1 MFVTWMLAATF
12 WVAGGEPES
21 SPFPGES
28 PSPISSLTL
37 RLTTAK
43 IERTERR
50 ASNAANSVGSSRRT
64 RANRAVPRAPRRR
77 AVLRQNSIRRPRSL
91 ICRLSSGHNPNSM
104 ISLLLHLLRLLPFLF
119 GGHRQLALENLA
131 LRHQLAVYKRTGTRP
146 RLRGTDRLFWVA
158 LAAVWAGWKQSLVI
172 VTPDPVLRWQRRRF
186 REHWTKLSGPPIGG
200 RPPVNAEIN
209 VLVMRI
215 AAD

>member
-1 MFVTWMLAATF
+1 MFVIWMLAATF
-12 WVAGGEPES
+12 WAAGGEPES

-119 GGHRQLALENLA
+119 GGHPQLALENLA
-131 LRHQLAVYKRTGTRP
+131 FAPPARHLQANRARP
-146 RLRGTDRLFWVA
+146 RLRRTDRLFWVA
-158 LAAVWAGWKQSLVI
+158 LATVW
-172 VTPDPVLRWQRRRF
+172 
-186 REHWTKLSGPPIGG
+186 
-200 RPPVNAEIN
+200 
-209 VLVMRI
+209 
-215 AAD
+215 

>member
-12 WVAGGEPES
+12 WAAGGEPES

-64 RANRAVPRAPRRR
+64 RVTSSIYFAV
-77 AVLRQNSIRRPRSL
+77 RSGWPSH
-91 ICRLSSGHNPNSM
+91 RLSSSRGLSGVRPKARTLPPCSSRRPTCSLPRSM
-104 ISLLLHLLRLLPFLF
+104 
-119 GGHRQLALENLA
+119 
-131 LRHQLAVYKRTGTRP
+131 
-146 RLRGTDRLFWVA
+146 
-158 LAAVWAGWKQSLVI
+158 LAAA
-172 VTPDPVLRWQRRRF
+172 RRTR
-186 REHWTKLSGPPIGG
+186 RIGHDAHLHRARSG
-200 RPPVNAEIN
+200 RQ
-209 VLVMRI
+209 
-215 AAD
+215 DD